1 MNLEKKALHI
11 FNTFKDKDKSLKAV
25 DVIVEELETYN
36 KRGLNIWFNERIKD
50 WKKVKLILENKN

>member
-11 FNTFKDKDKSLKAV
+11 FNTFNDKEKSLKAV

-36 KRGLNIWFNERIKD
+36 KRGMNIWFNERIKD
-50 WKKVKLILENKN
+50 WNKVKLIIEKRY